1 MVVVA
6 RNNDLRVLFDHARAC
21 LRRALVPPAVLPPTA
36 TYCLALPHKHVTGDW
51 KRVSV
56 HVSTTRDY

>member
-6 RNNDLRVLFDHARAC
+6 RNNDLRVLFDHA
-21 LRRALVPPAVLPPTA
+21 RRALVPPAVLPPTA